1 MTIALLVS
9 TSGIK
14 PRSKEKQASAPP
26 ITRSLHRPLKFRY
39 RHTYENQSIIFQL
52 QSEYGLQEVVKKAL
66 DNSIRKPKSLMASL
80 NFVRPTRQS
89 ARSHP
94 RSSNPRFSC
103 PPSTGWES
111 APSRTARSPRPASER
126 TSRTGSTKKM
136 FKALAACFGLQFLG
150 AKGLDASNPSWI
162 FNIVLFYSHR
172 DTSLYKTAALS
183 IQCLFNVVQLGTI
196 RHKQNVR

>member
-14 PRSKEKQASAPP
+14 PRSKEKQASAPA
-26 ITRSLHRPLKFRY
+26 ITRSLHRPLKFRC

-103 PPSTGWES
+103 PPWTGWES
-111 APSRTARSPRPASER
+111 APSRTTRSPRPASER
-126 TSRTGSTKKM
+126 TSRTGSTKKNVQ
-136 FKALAACFGLQFLG
+136 GSG
-150 AKGLDASNPSWI
+150 
-162 FNIVLFYSHR
+162 
-172 DTSLYKTAALS
+172 
-183 IQCLFNVVQLGTI
+183 CLFWSSIFGRQRTRCI
-196 RHKQNVR
+196 KS

>member
-9 TSGIK
+9 ASGIK

-52 QSEYGLQEVVKKAL
+52 QSEYGLQEVAKKVL
-66 DNSIRKPKSLMASL
+66 DNSIRKPESLMGSL

-111 APSRTARSPRPASER
+111 APSRTTRSPRPASER
-126 TSRTGSTKKM
+126 TSRTGSTKKCSR
-136 FKALAACFGLQFLG
+136 LWLPVLV
-150 AKGLDASNPSWI
+150 
-162 FNIVLFYSHR
+162 FNFWAPKDLMHQIPAGYLTVKLFSSQR
-172 DTSLYKTAALS
+172 DTSFFKSTAWRINEWYKLMDP
-183 IQCLFNVVQLGTI
+183 
-196 RHKQNVR
+196 